1 MIYLILAL
9 LGLCFGSFVNAAV
22 WRLHEQETRKTKDK
36 RLSILRGRSMC
47 PSCKHELKAIDL
59 LPVISWISIGGKCRY
74 CKKRIS
80 WQYPVVE
87 LLTSVVFVGSYIFW
101 PTNLDK
107 LGMIQLIMWLMFVI
121 GFMILAVYD
130 LRWMILP
137 NRVIYPMVV
146 LGIIYV
152 LITSLMLKTSEPL
165 MQAVYGILVSSGL
178 FYCLFQMSK
187 GKWIGGG
194 DVKLGIVIG
203 LIIGGATQA
212 LLVLFIGSLLG
223 SLVSIPLLMS
233 GVGRKKQIP
242 FGPFLI
248 TATIIVFLFGVSIT
262 AWYQNTF
269 LGL

>member
-9 LGLCFGSFVNAAV
+9 LGLCFGSFVNAVV
-22 WRLHEQETRKTKDK
+22 WRLHEQETRKTRDK

-59 LPVISWISIGGKCRY
+59 LPIVSWASLGGKCRY
-74 CKKRIS
+74 CKKPIS

-87 LLTSVVFVGSYIFW
+87 LQTSMIFVSSYIFW
-101 PTNLDK
+101 PTNLDT
-107 LGMIQLIMWLMFVI
+107 LGMIQLTMWLMLVI
-121 GFMILAVYD
+121 GFMVLAVYD

-137 NRVIYPMVV
+137 NRVIYPMIV

-152 LITSLMLKTSEPL
+152 MITCMMLGTTEPL
-165 MQAVYGILVSSGL
+165 IQAFYGILVSSGL
-178 FYCLFQMSK
+178 FYGLFQLSK
-187 GKWIGGG
+187 GRWIGGG

-233 GVGRKKQIP
+233 GVGRKKKIP

-248 TATIIVFLFGVSIT
+248 TATIIVFLFGASIT
-262 AWYQNTF
+262 TWYQSTF

>member
-1 MIYLILAL
+1 MIYLILVL
-9 LGLCFGSFVNAAV
+9 LGLCFGSFVNAVV

-47 PSCKHELKAIDL
+47 PSCKHELKAVDL
-59 LPVISWISIGGKCRY
+59 FPVISWVAIGRKCRY
-74 CKKRIS
+74 CKKPIS

-87 LLTSVVFVGSYIFW
+87 LLTAFIFVSSYIFW
-101 PTNLDK
+101 PGSFDSFGK
-107 LGMIQLIMWLMFVI
+107 IQLFMWLMFVI
-121 GFMILAVYD
+121 GFMVLFVYD

-137 NRVIYPMVV
+137 NRVIYPMIV
-146 LGIIYV
+146 LGIMYV
-152 LITSLMLKTSEPL
+152 LITCLILRTTEPL
-165 MQAVYGILVSSGL
+165 MQAIYGILVSSGL
-178 FYCLFQMSK
+178 FYGLFQISR
-187 GKWIGGG
+187 GRWIGGG

-212 LLVLFIGSLLG
+212 LLVLFLGSLLG

-233 GVGRKKQIP
+233 GVGRKKKIP

-248 TATIIVFLFGVSIT
+248 AATIIVFLFGFSIT